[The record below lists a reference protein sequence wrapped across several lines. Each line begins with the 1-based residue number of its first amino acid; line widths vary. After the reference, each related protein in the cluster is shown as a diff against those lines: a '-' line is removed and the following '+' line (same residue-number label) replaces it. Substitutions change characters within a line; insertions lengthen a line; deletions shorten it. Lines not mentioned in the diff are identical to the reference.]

1 MEKIKQTLEAA
12 NVKLSWRERFSYGAA
27 DVYGTLFGN
36 FLSTFILY
44 YYTDIL
50 GISAAVAANI
60 FLVCNLVDAFTA
72 ISAGPIADKVRT
84 KWGTYRPFCLFGAI
98 PQAIALVL
106 CFTKIQAGEGTKVIW
121 AMATYLLVN
130 VCYAFINTAYSTL
143 CSAMT
148 TNVNER
154 GVLNVFKIGGSAT
167 GSLVVSLLALPLVA
181 AIGAGNE
188 ARGYQGAA
196 AVMGILSAVMLL
208 IAFIGTKERVVVEKT
223 EKVKVIDSF
232 KMVLKNKPC
241 ILMIFL
247 LMFIAWTF
255 NFRFAVVMYYCKYYL
270 GDAGLLTGFNSLVSL
285 VGIPAI
291 IPIPGLYKK
300 LGKKNT
306 MVLVAILMILN
317 GIVFLLAHQ
326 NYYMVAFGFIL
337 FGVTLNASFSVVWG
351 MIPDTIEYGEWKTGV
366 RAPGAVVSACAFARK
381 IAIAVATW
389 SVGQAL
395 SLIHYSAELE
405 VQTAATNTGIYYL
418 NAVPLIIGG
427 ILMLIV
433 ILPYNLTQEKFESIL
448 KEIDARKASS
458 GSQG

>member
-1 MEKIKQTLEAA
+1 MEKVKQTLEAA
-12 NVKLSWRERFSYGAA
+12 NIKLSWRERFSYGAA

-50 GISAAVAANI
+50 GISAAIASNI
-60 FLVCNLVDAFTA
+60 FLICNLVDAFTA

-84 KWGTYRPFCLFGAI
+84 RWGTYRPFCLFGAI

-121 AMATYLLVN
+121 AMATYLIVN

-148 TNVNER
+148 TNTNER

-167 GSLVVSLLALPLVA
+167 GSLFVSLAALPLVTK
-181 AIGAGNE
+181 IGGGNE

-196 AVMGILSAVMLL
+196 MVMGILAAIMLL
-208 IAFIGTKERVVVEKT
+208 IAFFGTKERIVLEKEEKT
-223 EKVKVIDSF
+223 SILDGF

-270 GDAGLLTGFNSLVSL
+270 GNENLLTGFNSIVSL
-285 VGIPAI
+285 IGIPAI
-291 IPIPGLYKK
+291 IPLPGLYKK

-306 MVLVAILMILN
+306 MILVAVLTILN
-317 GIVFLLAHQ
+317 GVIFLIAHQ
-326 NYYMVAFGFIL
+326 NYALVALGFAMFGI
-337 FGVTLNASFSVVWG
+337 TLNASFSVVWG

-366 RAPGAVVSACAFARK
+366 RAPGAVVSSCAFARK
-381 IAIAVATW
+381 IAIAIATW

-395 SLIHYSAELE
+395 ALIKYDGALD
-405 VQTAATNTGIYYL
+405 VQAAATNTGIYYL
-418 NAVPLIIGG
+418 NSVPLIIGG
-427 ILMLIV
+427 ILMLLAV
-433 ILPYNLTQEKFESIL
+433 LPYNLTQEKFEAIM
-448 KEIDARKASS
+448 KEIDERKARA
-458 GSQG
+458 